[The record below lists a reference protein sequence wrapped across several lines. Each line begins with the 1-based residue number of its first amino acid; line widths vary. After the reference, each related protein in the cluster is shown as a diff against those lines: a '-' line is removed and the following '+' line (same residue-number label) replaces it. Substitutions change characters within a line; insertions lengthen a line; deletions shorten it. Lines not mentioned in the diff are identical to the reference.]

1 MPIAQ
6 IAPMAPPTI
15 VPTILVEVGDTV
27 EVGDKVEVGEYDMV
41 EVGESG
47 VVEVLLF
54 TPP

>member
-15 VPTILVEVGDTV
+15 VPTILV